1 VDEEVIVEI
10 VEPGGSAPM
19 SFGET
24 GEVVVTHFGKE
35 YPMIRFAT
43 GDLSAFQPDSLSMP
57 AACGHTNLRIKGW
70 LGRADQTTKVRGMF
84 VHPGQVA
91 QITSRFSEI
100 KKARLVLTGRIG
112 EDKMAVRCELVPGAS
127 SADLALQVAEVVREV
142 TRLRA
147 EIQFVMPGA
156 LPEDGKLIDDA
167 RDYS

>member
-1 VDEEVIVEI
+1 
-10 VEPGGSAPM
+10 M
-19 SFGET
+19 
-24 GEVVVTHFGKE
+24 
-35 YPMIRFAT
+35 
-43 GDLSAFQPDSLSMP
+43 
-57 AACGHTNLRIKGW
+57 
-70 LGRADQTTKVRGMF
+70 
-84 VHPGQVA
+84 HPGQVA